1 MQQKG
6 AEEFQQEEFEAHLSD
21 KNNRK
26 KINYMQKSC
35 FHAQ

>member
-1 MQQKG
+1 MQTMG

-21 KNNRK
+21 QNNRK
-26 KINYMQKSC
+26 KISYMHKSC